1 LERLLGTGTCRNT
14 ATIWMIRVQR
24 AKVAQM
30 SSAQIL
36 PRRMYSLVK
45 ESQTQA
51 PSQKRMWNVSKVC
64 VGLEL
69 TDREK

>member
-1 LERLLGTGTCRNT
+1 
-14 ATIWMIRVQR
+14 
-24 AKVAQM
+24 VAQM